1 MSGNDLGG
9 RRRPPRA
16 DRARRELAFL
26 HLLPCPRGPRI
37 PPDLDRRGAVAD
49 AAHPHFIGGGGE
61 GPQLEDDGAACA
73 HAALGPREGRLL
85 QALSVRPE
93 DRILE
98 IGTGSGYVTACLAT
112 LGSSVL
118 SVDIHADFTET
129 AQARLQAAGLHNVQL
144 QTGDAARGWGN
155 LRYDVIAITGAL
167 PVLDP
172 LWRDLLT
179 VSGRLFAVVGTAPI
193 MEAIL
198 VTRVGEQEWTSESLF
213 ETELPCLL
221 NSARPP
227 VFTF

>member
-1 MSGNDLGG
+1 MMSEMNFEQA
-9 RRRPPRA
+9 RFNMIEQQIRPWEVLDQQVLEVLARI
-16 DRARRELAFL
+16 RRETFVPEQYRKLAFSDI
-26 HLLPCPRGPRI
+26 RI
-37 PPDLDRRGAVAD
+37 P
-49 AAHPHFIGGGGE
+49 
-61 GPQLEDDGAACA
+61 
-73 HAALGPREGRLL
+73 LGNGQAMMNPNLEGRLL
-85 QALSVRPE
+85 QALAVRPE

-98 IGTGSGYVTACLAT
+98 IGTGSGFVTACLAT

-129 AQARLQAAGLHNVQL
+129 AQAKLRTAGLHNVQL
-144 QTGDAARGWGN
+144 QTGDAARGWGK

-167 PVLDP
+167 PELDP
-172 LWRDLLT
+172 LWRDALT
-179 VSGRLFAVVGTAPI
+179 VGGRLFAVVGSAPI

>member
-1 MSGNDLGG
+1 MMSDMNFEQA
-9 RRRPPRA
+9 RFNMIEQQIRPWEVLDQQVLEVLA
-16 DRARRELAFL
+16 KIRREAFVPEQYRQLAFSDI
-26 HLLPCPRGPRI
+26 RI
-37 PPDLDRRGAVAD
+37 PLG
-49 AAHPHFIGGGGE
+49 HGE
-61 GPQLEDDGAACA
+61 TMMNPNV
-73 HAALGPREGRLL
+73 EGRLL

-179 VSGRLFAVVGTAPI
+179 VGGRLFAVVGTAPI